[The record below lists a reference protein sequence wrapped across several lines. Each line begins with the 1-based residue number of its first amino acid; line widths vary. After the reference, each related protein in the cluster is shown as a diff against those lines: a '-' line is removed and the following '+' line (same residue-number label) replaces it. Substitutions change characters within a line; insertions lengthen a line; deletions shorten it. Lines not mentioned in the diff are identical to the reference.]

1 MVFLIISLIIG
12 LLAFGALMAAGETS
26 ITASA
31 PGKLHKLKSDGNKR
45 ATTVLKIIKIKDR
58 VISTLLIGNSLAN
71 TLCTTIATSLF
82 IDILGD
88 DIGTVVASIVMSFVI
103 IVFSEVVLNRKK

>member
-45 ATTVLKIIKIKDR
+45 ANTVLKIIKIK
-58 VISTLLIGNSLAN
+58 
-71 TLCTTIATSLF
+71 
-82 IDILGD
+82 
-88 DIGTVVASIVMSFVI
+88 
-103 IVFSEVVLNRKK
+103 